1 MIDPTLLAIL
11 ACPLCENHPH
21 LRLDGLNLVCD
32 QCHHAFPIVDG
43 IPHLLPESAVPLDKL
58 QGDENPA

>member
-32 QCHHAFPIVDG
+32 QCHNTFPIVDG
-43 IPHLLPESAVPLDKL
+43 IPHLLPESAVPAEKTND
-58 QGDENPA
+58 DHSA